1 MNAIT
6 GEYRPKTAQPLRTL
20 ALSGATFPP
29 SDLSYS
35 ATPNGVL
42 VTANGL
48 MVAWIYPGHAGSR
61 NNPRACQF
69 YDVAYPSLTFGQ
81 QNRVTGVMLDSASFD
96 SLAEA
101 IAFVQ
106 ATFGEVQS

>member
-6 GEYRPKTAQPLRTL
+6 GGYRPRTAQPLRTP
-20 ALSGATFPP
+20 ALSGDTFPE

-48 MVAWIYPGHAGSR
+48 MVAWIYQGYAGSR

-81 QNRVTGVMLDSASFD
+81 QNRVTGIMLDSASFD
-96 SLAEA
+96 SLAV
-101 IAFVQ
+101 AFVES
-106 ATFGEVQS
+106 TFGEVQS

>member
-6 GEYRPKTAQPLRTL
+6 GEYRPKTAQLLCTPT
-20 ALSGATFPP
+20 LSGDTFPQ

-81 QNRVTGVMLDSASFD
+81 QNRVTGILIV
-96 SLAEA
+96 
-101 IAFVQ
+101 
-106 ATFGEVQS
+106 

>member
-1 MNAIT
+1 MQTIT

-20 ALSGATFPP
+20 ALSGNTFPP
-29 SDLSYS
+29 SDLSY
-35 ATPNGVL
+35 AETPNGVL

-81 QNRVTGVMLDSASFD
+81 QNRVTGIMLDSASFD
-96 SLAEA
+96 SLTEA
-101 IAFVQ
+101 VAFVES
-106 ATFGEVQS
+106 TFGEVQA